1 MSAKVRVG
9 MTRERPPA
17 ACGDCPPFQGGQLR
31 LKAIGRRSGFAVI
44 LILLLPAVLSLHA
57 QTPVTPLQ
65 LVHPQGENA
74 PPQVFTLQDA
84 LDRAKRFDVQV
95 QTAISDAAAARE
107 DRAQAKSS
115 LLPSIIN
122 TTQYLGTQGN
132 GVLPTGRYVTNDG
145 VHVYREQ
152 GIAHQDINANT
163 FVKTNIR
170 RADAAQ
176 ALALAKIEIA
186 QRGLG
191 VTVTKNYY
199 ALVTS
204 QRRYV
209 TAQQALQTAQR
220 FLDVTQRQENA
231 GQAAHADVVKAQI
244 QYEQQ
249 RAGFQEAMLVMEN
262 ARINLA
268 VLLFPGLNE
277 NFTVVD
283 DLDSPRNLPPF
294 SDVQTMAQRQ
304 NPDLR
309 VAEATLREADLDIRI
324 AREAYLPLLAI
335 DAHYGI
341 EANAFALHST
351 VAANPEKGLLPNP
364 GYFIEAHFD
373 VPIWDWGIR
382 KSKVRQAQTR
392 QELAQT
398 QLTQAQRQIAANL
411 YAFYNEAVAAREAV
425 DGLRRVADLAAQSL
439 QLVELRY
446 GAGES
451 TAFEVVDAQKTLVD
465 ARNAYDDA
473 QTRYRVAIS
482 TLQTLTGSF

>member
-1 MSAKVRVG
+1 M
-9 MTRERPPA
+9 
-17 ACGDCPPFQGGQLR
+17 
-31 LKAIGRRSGFAVI
+31 
-44 LILLLPAVLSLHA
+44 
-57 QTPVTPLQ
+57 
-65 LVHPQGENA
+65 
-74 PPQVFTLQDA
+74 QDA

-324 AREAYLPLLAI
+324 AREAYLPRWRSTRTMASKQMHSPCTAPLPPIRRRDCCRISVISSRLILTCRSGIGAI
-335 DAHYGI
+335 R
-341 EANAFALHST
+341 T
-351 VAANPEKGLLPNP
+351 
-364 GYFIEAHFD
+364 
-373 VPIWDWGIR
+373 
-382 KSKVRQAQTR
+382 SKVRQAQTR
-392 QELAQT
+392 QELGPNSADPGS
-398 QLTQAQRQIAANL
+398 AADR
-411 YAFYNEAVAAREAV
+411 RESV
-425 DGLRRVADLAAQSL
+425 CVL
-439 QLVELRY
+439 
-446 GAGES
+446 
-451 TAFEVVDAQKTLVD
+451 
-465 ARNAYDDA
+465 
-473 QTRYRVAIS
+473 
-482 TLQTLTGSF
+482 